1 MKNDDETKDFEV
13 LTLKNIHEKAKRSNL
28 YSKKVFTS
36 PAKTIYGPEG
46 LQF

>member
-1 MKNDDETKDFEV
+1 VKNDDETEDFEV
-13 LTLKNIHEKAKRSNL
+13 LTLKNIHEKAKRSKN
-28 YSKKVFTS
+28 VFTS